1 MLATS
6 TGSTAALDAAGRAP
20 KQRLLVIGNG
30 MAGARAVEEIIV
42 RGGTDLFEITM
53 FGDEPH
59 GNYNRISLSNVLA
72 GSEDPAGIFL
82 NPLDWY
88 EQNDISLHAGV
99 RVTGIDRFAKT
110 VTADDGTVH
119 GYDKLIIATG
129 SRSFFPPIDGMLD
142 EGVPLGGVFGFRTI
156 ADCDGMLRWAAGHRK
171 AAIIGGGLLGLEA
184 ARGLL
189 ERGLEVHV
197 VHQASRLMNVQLDA
211 QAAAILR
218 RGVEELGIHVHL
230 ETTTQR
236 VLGDNGEVTGL
247 QFGDGTTLDCDMVVV
262 TAGIRPNID
271 LAARGGLHVE
281 RAIVVD
287 DAMRALDEPDIFV
300 VGECAQHRGAVYG
313 LVAPLWEQAVVLA
326 QRITGADPKATYHGS
341 KLATKLKVSGI
352 DLATMGISEPEHDD
366 DELVTFSE
374 PKRRV
379 YKTVIVRDGKLVGA
393 TLLGDVS
400 KVSFLMQAFDRGMV
414 LPEERISLLFDLGA
428 PPPATSVAELADDVQ
443 VCNCNGVTKGAIRA
457 CVKDGARTMGAVAAA
472 TRAGSGCGSCK
483 GQVLDILEW
492 ATGGQLDEDP
502 SAEYYVPKIPLAK
515 SDLMEVVRKR
525 GLRSVSSVF
534 EAFGTEP
541 DDPKSKPAM
550 VSLLKMV
557 WGAEYEDQRDARFIN
572 DRVHANIQKDGTFSV
587 VPRIAGGVVTADQL
601 RRLADV
607 ADRFELP
614 MIKIT
619 GGQRVD
625 LLGVRKEDL
634 PAVWAALDMPSGH
647 AYGKSFRTV
656 KTCVGSEF
664 CRFGLGDSTALGIR
678 IEERF
683 AGLESP
689 AKLKL
694 AVAGCPRNCSEAMV
708 KDVGWVAVDGGRW
721 EMYVGGAAG
730 AHVRKGDLLC
740 TVDDPDTAMLMTGR
754 FIQYYRE
761 NARWLERTYGFM
773 DRVGVETV
781 RAIVVEDRDGH
792 GARLDAELE
801 RSLSAYT
808 DPWLEGREPVTAN
821 QFSTTVRP

>member
-1 MLATS
+1 MTQTEAE
-6 TGSTAALDAAGRAP
+6 
-20 KQRLLVIGNG
+20 QRLIVVGNG
-30 MAGARAVEEIIV
+30 MAGARTVEEIIE
-42 RGGTDLFEITM
+42 RGGSDLFSITM

-72 GSEDPAGIFL
+72 GSEDPTDIFL

-88 EQNDISLHAGV
+88 ERNDITLHAGV
-99 RVTGIDRFAKT
+99 RVAKLDRFAKT
-110 VTADDGTVH
+110 VTTDDGTDH
-119 GYDKLIIATG
+119 RFDKLIIATG

-142 EGVPLGGVFGFRTI
+142 QGEPMTGVFGFRTI
-156 ADCDGMLRWAAGHRK
+156 ADCDAMLEWAQGASRV
-171 AAIIGGGLLGLEA
+171 AVIGGGLLGLEA
-184 ARGLL
+184 ARGML
-189 ERGLEVHV
+189 ERGLEVHI
-197 VHQASRLMNVQLDA
+197 VHRDERLMNMQLDG

-218 RGVEELGIHVHL
+218 GGVEALGIHVHL
-230 ETTTQR
+230 ETSTAR
-236 VLGDNGEVTGL
+236 VHGKGGRVTGL
-247 QFGDGTTLDCDMVVV
+247 EFADGTTLDCDMVVV
-262 TAGIRPNID
+262 TAGIRPNVD
-271 LAARGGLHVE
+271 LAAQAGLEVE

-287 DAMRALDEPDIFV
+287 DAMRAVDEPDVYV
-300 VGECAQHRGAVYG
+300 VGECAQHRGEVYG

-326 QRITGADPKATYHGS
+326 AQITGTDSKAAYHGS

-352 DLATMGISEPEHDD
+352 DLATMGIAEPEHDG

-374 PKRRV
+374 PNRRV
-379 YKTVIVRDGKLVGA
+379 YKSVIVRDGKLVGA

-414 LPEERISLLFDLGA
+414 LPDERVSLLFDLGA
-428 PPPATSVAELADDVQ
+428 PGPATSVAELADDVQ
-443 VCNCNGVTKGAIRA
+443 ICNCNGVTKGAIRA
-457 CVKDGARTMGAVAAA
+457 CVQAGARTMGAVAGA

-483 GQVLDILEW
+483 GQVLEILEW
-492 ATGGQLDEDP
+492 AADGQLEDDP
-502 SAEYYVPKIPLAK
+502 AAEYYVPGIPLAK
-515 SDLMEVVRKR
+515 ADLMAIVRER

-534 EAFGTEP
+534 EAFGTDGEDSP
-541 DDPKSKPAM
+541 SKPAL

-557 WGAEYEDQRDARFIN
+557 WGAEYDDERGARFIN

-587 VPRIAGGVVTADQL
+587 VPRIAGGVATSDQL

-607 ADRFELP
+607 ADRYEVP

-619 GGQRVD
+619 GGQRID

-634 PAVWAALDMPSGH
+634 PAVWRELDMPSGH

-656 KTCVGSEF
+656 KTCVGSDF

-694 AVAGCPRNCSEAMV
+694 GVAGCPRNCSEAMV

-740 TVDDPDTAMLMTGR
+740 TVDDPDAAMLMTSR

-761 NARWLERTYGFM
+761 NARWLERTYTFM
-773 DRVGVETV
+773 ERIGVETV
-781 RAIVVEDRDGH
+781 RAIVVDDRDADGE
-792 GARLDAELE
+792 RLDAELE

-821 QFSTTVRP
+821 QFQTALGRA

>member
-1 MLATS
+1 MTPTETAATV
-6 TGSTAALDAAGRAP
+6 ALDACDSVAG
-20 KQRLLVIGNG
+20 QRLIVVGNG
-30 MAGARAVEEIIV
+30 MAGARTVEEV
-42 RGGTDLFEITM
+42 LARGGGDLFSITM

-88 EQNDISLHAGV
+88 EHNDIALHAGV
-99 RVTGIDRFAKT
+99 RIAKLDRYAKT
-110 VTADDGTVH
+110 VTTDDGTTH
-119 GYDKLIIATG
+119 PYDKLIIATG
-129 SRSFFPPIDGMLD
+129 SHPFFPPIDGLRD
-142 EGVPLGGVFGFRTI
+142 LGRPLTGIFGFRTM
-156 ADCDGMLRWAAGHRK
+156 ADTTRMLDWARQARRVGV
-171 AAIIGGGLLGLEA
+171 IGGGLLGLEA
-184 ARGLL
+184 ARGLQ

-197 VHQASRLMNVQLDA
+197 VHRSDRLMNVQLDG

-230 ETTTQR
+230 ETRTTQI
-236 VLGDNGEVTGL
+236 LGEDGHVTGL
-247 QFGDGTTLDCDMVVV
+247 QFGDGEILDCDMVVV
-262 TAGIRPNID
+262 TAGIRPNVD
-271 LAARGGLHVE
+271 LASSAGLHVE

-287 DAMRALDEPDIFV
+287 DAMRALDEPDIYV
-300 VGECAQHRGAVYG
+300 VGECAQHRGQVYG

-326 QRITGADPKATYHGS
+326 EQITGSDPKAAYHGS

-352 DLATMGISEPEHDD
+352 DLATMGIPEPEHDD
-366 DELVTFSE
+366 DELVTFAE

-414 LPEERISLLFDLGA
+414 LPEERVSLLFDLGA
-428 PPPATSVAELADDVQ
+428 PAPATSVAELADDVQ
-443 VCNCNGVTKGAIRA
+443 VCNCNGVTKGAITA
-457 CVKDGARTMGAVAAA
+457 CVRGGAKTMSAVGAA

-483 GQVLDILEW
+483 GQVTEIIEW
-492 ATGGQLDEDP
+492 AAGGQLDDDP
-502 SAEYYVPKIPLAK
+502 TADYYVPKIALSKP
-515 SDLMEVVRKR
+515 DLIEVVRTR

-541 DDPKSKPAM
+541 DDPKSKPAL

-557 WGAEYEDQRDARFIN
+557 WGAEYEDERDARFIN
-572 DRVHANIQKDGTFSV
+572 DRVHANIQRDGTFSV
-587 VPRIAGGVVTADQL
+587 VPRIAGGVATSDEL
-601 RRLADV
+601 RRIADV
-607 ADRFELP
+607 ADRFEVP

-619 GGQRVD
+619 GGQRID

-634 PAVWAALDMPSGH
+634 PAVWRELDMPSGH

-656 KTCVGSEF
+656 KTCVGTDF
-664 CRFGLGDSTALGIR
+664 CRYGLGDSTKLGIR

-689 AKLKL
+689 GKLKL
-694 AVAGCPRNCSEAMV
+694 GVAGCPRNCSEAMV
-708 KDVGWVAVDGGRW
+708 KDVGWVAVEGGRW

-740 TVDDPDTAMLMTGR
+740 TVDDPDAAMLMTAR

-761 NARWLERTYGFM
+761 NARWLERTYAFM
-773 DRVGVETV
+773 ERVGVQTV
-781 RAIVVEDRDGH
+781 RSNVVEDRYGDGE
-792 GARLDAELE
+792 RLLAELE
-801 RSLSAYT
+801 RSLSAYS

-821 QFSTTVRP
+821 QFQSVLET

>member
-1 MLATS
+1 MTELPDP
-6 TGSTAALDAAGRAP
+6 AALESPDAVARP
-20 KQRLLVIGNG
+20 RLIVVGNG
-30 MAGARAVEEIIV
+30 MAGARAVEEILD
-42 RGGTDLFEITM
+42 RGGAELFDITM

-72 GSEDPAGIFL
+72 GSEETAGIFL

-88 EQNDISLHAGV
+88 EHNDITLHAGV
-99 RVTGIDRFAKT
+99 RVTKIDRYAKT
-110 VTADDGTVH
+110 VTADHATTLH
-119 GYDKLIIATG
+119 YDKLIIATG
-129 SRSFFPPIDGMLD
+129 SRSFLPPIEGMHD
-142 EGVPLGGVFGFRTI
+142 PRHPLRGVFGFRTM
-156 ADCDGMLRWAAGHRK
+156 ADCDRMLAWAQGHRK
-171 AAIIGGGLLGLEA
+171 VAIIGGGLLGLEA

-189 ERGLEVHV
+189 ARGLEVHV
-197 VHQASRLMNVQLDA
+197 VHRAERLMNVQLDG

-230 ETTTQR
+230 QTSTTR
-236 VLGDNGEVTGL
+236 VLGEDGHVTGL
-247 QFGDGTTLDCDMVVV
+247 EFGDGSTVDCDMVVV
-262 TAGIRPNID
+262 TAGIRPNIE
-271 LAARGGLHVE
+271 LASHAGLMVE

-287 DAMRALDEPDIFV
+287 DAMRAMDEPDIYV
-300 VGECAQHRGAVYG
+300 VGECAQHRGEVYG

-326 QRITGADPKATYHGS
+326 DQITDTNRKAAYHGS

-352 DLATMGISEPEHDD
+352 DLATMGICEPEHDD

-379 YKTVIVRDGKLVGA
+379 YKAVIVRDGKLVGA

-414 LPEERISLLFDLGA
+414 LPEERVSLLFDLGA
-428 PPPATSVAELADDVQ
+428 PAPATSVAELADDVQ
-443 VCNCNGVTKGAIRA
+443 VCNCNGVTKGAIRS
-457 CVKDGARTMGAVAAA
+457 CVDGGSRTMSAVAAA

-483 GQVLDILEW
+483 GQVLEILELV
-492 ATGGQLDEDP
+492 TGGELEVDP
-502 SAEYYVPKIPLAK
+502 AAEYYVPKIPLAK
-515 SDLMEVVRKR
+515 ADLMDVVRKK

-534 EAFGTEP
+534 DAFGTQPE
-541 DDPKSKPAM
+541 DPKSKPAM

-557 WGAEYEDQRDARFIN
+557 WASEYDDERDARFIN
-572 DRVHANIQKDGTFSV
+572 DRVHGNIQKDGTFSV
-587 VPRIAGGVVTADQL
+587 VPQIAGGVVTSDQL

-607 ADRFELP
+607 ADRFDVP

-625 LLGVRKEDL
+625 LIGVHKEDL
-634 PAVWAALDMPSGH
+634 PAVWAELDMPSGH

-656 KTCVGSEF
+656 KTCVGSDF
-664 CRFGLGDSTALGIR
+664 CRFGLGDSTSLGIR
-678 IEERF
+678 IERRF

-689 AKLKL
+689 GKLKL

-708 KDVGWVAVDGGRW
+708 KDVGWVAVGDGRW

-740 TVDDPDTAMLMTGR
+740 TVDDPDAAMRMTGR

-761 NARWLERTYGFM
+761 NARWLERTYAFM
-773 DRVGVETV
+773 PRVGVDTV
-781 RAIVVEDRDGH
+781 RAIVVEDRDGD
-792 GARLDAELE
+792 GERLDAELE
-801 RSLSAYT
+801 RSLSAYR
-808 DPWLEGREPVTAN
+808 DPWLEGREPAVSN
-821 QFSTTVRP
+821 QFQTVVNDT

>member
-1 MLATS
+1 MSKREKLI
-6 TGSTAALDAAGRAP
+6 
-20 KQRLLVIGNG
+20 VVGNG
-30 MAGARAVEEIIV
+30 MAGARAVEEILQ
-42 RGGTDLFEITM
+42 RGGADMFEITM
-53 FGDEPH
+53 FGEEPH

-72 GSEDPAGIFL
+72 GSEDPAAIFL

-88 EQNDISLHAGV
+88 EENAIALHAGV
-99 RVTGIDRFAKT
+99 RVTAVDRFARE

-119 GYDKLIIATG
+119 PYDKLIIATG
-129 SRSFFPPIDGMLD
+129 SRPFFPPIPGL
-142 EGVPLGGVFGFRTI
+142 LGDHERPRPGVFGFRNI
-156 ADCDGMLRWAAGHRK
+156 ADTEQMLDSASGATRAAV
-171 AAIIGGGLLGLEA
+171 IGGGLLGLEA

-197 VHQASRLMNVQLDA
+197 VHRAEHLMNVQLDG

-230 ETTTQR
+230 DTSTTRFEGEGGR
-236 VLGDNGEVTGL
+236 VSGL
-247 QFGDGTTLDCDMVVV
+247 QFGDGSTLDCDMVVV
-262 TAGIRPNID
+262 TAGIRPNVE
-271 LAARGGLHVE
+271 LATSAGLEVE

-287 DAMRALDEPDIFV
+287 DAMRAVDEPDIYV
-300 VGECAQHRGAVYG
+300 VGECAQHRGQVYG

-326 QRITGADPKATYHGS
+326 EQITGANAKAAYHGS

-379 YKTVIVRDGKLVGA
+379 YKTVIVRNGKLVGA

-414 LPEERISLLFDLGA
+414 LPDERVSLLFDIGA
-428 PPPATSVAELADDVQ
+428 PAPATSVAELPDDVQ
-443 VCNCNGVTKGAIRA
+443 VCNCNGVTKGAIRS
-457 CVKDGARTMGAVAAA
+457 CVQDGARTINAIAGA

-483 GQVLDILEW
+483 GQVLEILEW
-492 ATGGQLDEDP
+492 AADGELEDDP
-502 SAEYYVPKIPLAK
+502 AAEYYVPSIPLAK
-515 SDLMEVVRKR
+515 HDLMEIVRKR
-525 GLRSVSSVF
+525 DLRSVSSVLAALGR
-534 EAFGTEP
+534 ENL
-541 DDPKSKPAM
+541 DPKAKPAL

-557 WGAEYEDQRDARFIN
+557 WGAEYEDERDARFMN
-572 DRVHANIQKDGTFSV
+572 DRVHGNIQKDGTFSV
-587 VPRIAGGVVTADQL
+587 IPRIAGGVTTSDQL

-607 ADRFELP
+607 ADRYQVP

-619 GGQRVD
+619 GGQRID

-634 PAVWAALDMPSGH
+634 PAVWRELDMPSGH

-656 KTCVGSEF
+656 KTCVGSDF
-664 CRFGLGDSTALGIR
+664 CRFGLGDSTTLGVQ

-694 AVAGCPRNCSEAMV
+694 GVAGCPRNCSEAMV
-708 KDVGWVAVDGGRW
+708 KDVGLVAVEGARW

-740 TVDDPDTAMLMTGR
+740 TLDTADEAMLRVGR

-773 DRVGVETV
+773 ERVGLDKV
-781 RAIVVEDRDGH
+781 RAVVVEDRDGD
-792 GARLDAELE
+792 GDRLDAELE
-801 RSLSAYT
+801 KSLAAYV

-821 QFSTTVRP
+821 QFQTLAGT